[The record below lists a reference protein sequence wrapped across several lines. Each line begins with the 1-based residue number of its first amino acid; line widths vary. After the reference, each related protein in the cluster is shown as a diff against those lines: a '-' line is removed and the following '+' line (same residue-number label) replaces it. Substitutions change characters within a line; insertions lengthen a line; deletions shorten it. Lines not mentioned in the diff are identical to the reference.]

1 MEITIL
7 LSVFKE
13 FREWILGLDKSN
25 LEKNKEDK
33 TALKS
38 IYLALTETKFYF
50 TYRKDNPQDRVREM
64 QISKLWF
71 DASIELKS
79 IDIDLAQR
87 CFLKGDFWTDPNKWK
102 QNENEEINISIDEMT
117 KLARNLLMK

>member
-1 MEITIL
+1 MEISIL

-13 FREWILGLDKSN
+13 FREWISGIDKSN
-25 LEKNKEDK
+25 LEQNKEEK
-33 TALKS
+33 SALKS

-50 TYRKDNPQDRVREM
+50 ADRKNMPQDRERER

-87 CFLKGDFWTDPNKWK
+87 CFLKGDFWTDPSNWR
-102 QNENEEINISIDEMT
+102 ENDGNNINISIDEMT
-117 KLARNLLMK
+117 KLSRKLLMS